1 MKEVR
6 IFVIRP
12 VRPLCILGLF
22 APLSLMAHPAPIA
35 DSRVENLFAP
45 LSNASTDIM
54 GAIIALFVFVN
65 EMIQIQNV
73 GRKFSPMLLLS
84 PIVFVVRFRRRF
96 SVYHVRVPCAFRR

>member
-1 MKEVR
+1 
-6 IFVIRP
+6 
-12 VRPLCILGLF
+12 
-22 APLSLMAHPAPIA
+22 MAHPARIA
-35 DSRVENLFAP
+35 DSRVENLFAS
-45 LSNASTDIM
+45 LSNASTDIL

-73 GRKFSPMLLLS
+73 GRKFSPMLLLLS